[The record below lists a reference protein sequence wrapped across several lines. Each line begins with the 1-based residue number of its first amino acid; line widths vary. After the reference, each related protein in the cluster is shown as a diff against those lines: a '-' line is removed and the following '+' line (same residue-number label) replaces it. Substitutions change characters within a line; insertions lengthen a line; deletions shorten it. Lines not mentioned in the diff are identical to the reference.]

1 MNLKNQRRMATQIMK
16 CGSGRVWMNPNNEDE
31 IKTAITKGDVRA
43 LIGRGV
49 IKLKHE
55 KGVSRG
61 MARITAK
68 QKRKGLRKGIGSRK
82 GKAGARLNPKSVW
95 IARIRSLRKLFSLLR
110 KKGAITSDTY
120 RMLREKS
127 KGGFFRS
134 SKHALLYLGEHNLL
148 KRKDE
153 KK

>member
-16 CGSGRVWMNPNNEDE
+16 CGSGRVWMNPDNEEE
-31 IKTAITKGDVRA
+31 IKPAITKDDVRS
-43 LIGRGV
+43 LIGRG
-49 IKLKHE
+49 IIRLKHE

-61 MARITAK
+61 RAREVAK

-82 GKAGARLNPKSVW
+82 GKASSRLNPKCVW
-95 IARIRSLRKLFSLLR
+95 IARIRSLRRLFSLLR
-110 KKGAITSDTY
+110 EKGAITNDTY

-134 SKHALLYLGEHNLL
+134 GKHALLYLEEHNLL
-148 KRKDE
+148 KRKYE